1 LNISAAAQTIGVS
14 PDTLR
19 KWDERIPT
27 LQIARDNAGR
37 RRFDDRSLQL
47 LKMVK
52 RLSDEGRSFDTIT
65 AVIERPS
72 PDVLTG
78 APISV
83 LPEDARSL
91 WWSAALQASRD
102 ATSSRE
108 DLLIELL
115 EAASRDRENLEREV
129 GAMRTR
135 IADLAQRNDD
145 LETQLSHS
153 NERLERT
160 ELMTAVRHEP
170 ARRAWWKF
178 W

>member
-14 PDTLR
+14 TDTLR
-19 KWDERIPT
+19 TWDERIPT

-47 LKMVK
+47 LKLVK

-65 AVIERPS
+65 AVIDRPAAS
-72 PDVLTG
+72 VLTG

-83 LPEDARSL
+83 QPEDARSI
-91 WWSAALQASRD
+91 WWAAALKASRD
-102 ATSSRE
+102 AAASRE
-108 DLLIELL
+108 EMLVDLLEST
-115 EAASRDRENLEREV
+115 SRDRESLEREV
-129 GAMRTR
+129 GAMRVR
-135 IADLAQRNDD
+135 IADLALRNDD
-145 LETQLSHS
+145 LEARLGST
-153 NERLERT
+153 NERLERA
-160 ELMTAVRHEP
+160 ELMTAVRQEP